1 MFFLVT
7 DSYDKFTEFLLR
19 YPFLQGRVAYNPKIS
34 VLLTEPSVLILI
46 EGSRATDCYHNI
58 ISLNRRNPRIAFID
72 YDDKPTWE
80 PEASIIVNDIQ
91 YTKMYKIGVSNK
103 ATSSLNKKPL
113 SNKIPNKS
121 HSITPKAHSKN
132 KTEKVSKN

>member
-19 YPFLQGRVAYNPKIS
+19 HPFLTGQVGYNPNIS

-72 YDDKPTWE
+72 YADKPTWE
-80 PEASIIVNDIQ
+80 PEASIILNDFQ
-91 YTKMYKIGVSNK
+91 YTKMYNAYKRR
-103 ATSSLNKKPL
+103 
-113 SNKIPNKS
+113 
-121 HSITPKAHSKN
+121 HITYSARIM
-132 KTEKVSKN
+132 EDYRIKVSFPESETAFILQFTI